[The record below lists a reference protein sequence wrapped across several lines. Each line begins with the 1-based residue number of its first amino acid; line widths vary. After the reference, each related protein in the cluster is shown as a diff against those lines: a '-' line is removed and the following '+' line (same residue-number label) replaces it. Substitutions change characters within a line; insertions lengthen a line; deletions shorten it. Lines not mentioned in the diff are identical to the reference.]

1 MKNFKQKS
9 IDSDIKDLKLKSPK
23 VTDYMVSRKL
33 ITFKPDTKISTV
45 ITSLLENRI
54 TGAPV
59 LNDKNEV
66 VGLIDDKNCLNVLFA
81 SAYYNHPTAHDTVS
95 SYMTD
100 EYKTISIHSDIVD
113 VANAFL
119 RTKFKRLLVMD
130 ENGKLAGQISV
141 RDVLRAIKDLNTNT
155 W

>member
-9 IDSDIKDLKLKSPK
+9 GDADVKDLKLKSPN
-23 VTDYMVSRKL
+23 VTEYMVSRKL
-33 ITFKPDTKISTV
+33 ITFKPDTKISVV
-45 ITSLLENRI
+45 IKSLLENRI

-66 VGLIDDKNCLNVLFA
+66 VGLIDDKHCLNVLFA
-81 SAYYNHPTAHDTVS
+81 SAYYNHPNAHDTVDA
-95 SYMTD
+95 YMTD
-100 EYKTISIHSDIVD
+100 EYKTISVNFDMID
-113 VANAFL
+113 VANAFVKS
-119 RTKFKRLLVMD
+119 KFKRLLVMD
-130 ENGKLAGQISV
+130 DKGKLVGQISV